1 MLWRRTPVG
10 VYYGEGLQSVLVN
23 GLKFVGD
30 GTPVIFAKTDRMG
43 ISSTSDYGFE
53 DTVLIKR
60 KQMDL

>member
-1 MLWRRTPVG
+1 MF
-10 VYYGEGLQSVLVN
+10 VN

-30 GTPVIFAKTDRMG
+30 GTPVIFAKMDRMG
-43 ISSTSDYGFE
+43 ISSISDYGFE